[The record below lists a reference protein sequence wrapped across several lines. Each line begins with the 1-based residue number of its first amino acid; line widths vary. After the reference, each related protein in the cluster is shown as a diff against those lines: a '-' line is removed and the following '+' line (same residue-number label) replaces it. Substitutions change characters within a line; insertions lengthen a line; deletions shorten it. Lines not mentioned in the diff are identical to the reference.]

1 MLGTF
6 AILFIFDSAKIE
18 SLFVKV
24 SRKLDIMNHYCIL
37 SGFAHPRCPKGCC
50 CFPECRPLALL
61 LVVVVVVVVVV
72 AVAVAVA
79 VVVVVVVVT
88 SVVCSFFFSLVVAKN
103 R

>member
-61 LVVVVVVVVVV
+61 LVVVVVVV
-72 AVAVAVA
+72 A
-79 VVVVVVVVT
+79 VVVVVT

>member
-61 LVVVVVVVVVV
+61 LVVVVVVVVV
-72 AVAVAVA
+72 AVA
-79 VVVVVVVVT
+79 VVVVVT

>member
-1 MLGTF
+1 MLVTF

-61 LVVVVVVVVVV
+61 LVVVVVVVVV
-72 AVAVAVA
+72 AVA
-79 VVVVVVVVT
+79 VVVVVT